1 MKTGDLKSAKDIM
14 NREVITVSPGT
25 SVEELGRLFIE
36 RNISGAPVVDENG
49 DLYGIVTEND
59 LISKEKRFHI
69 PTIIRIFDALIPLQ
83 SDAMVEREIKKMA
96 ATTVGDICTRDVVT
110 VDEET
115 SLNDIAT
122 IMTEK
127 RIHLLPVLKEGRL
140 VGIIGK
146 KDVIRAIAGESGA

>member
-1 MKTGDLKSAKDIM
+1 MNTGDQKKAKDIM
-14 NREVITVSPGT
+14 NTEVITVSPDT

-36 RNISGAPVVDENG
+36 KNISGAPVVDREG
-49 DLYGIVTEND
+49 GLYGIVTEND
-59 LISKEKRFHI
+59 LISKERRFHI
-69 PTIIRIFDALIPLQ
+69 PTIIRIFDAIIPLK
-83 SDAMVEREIKKMA
+83 SDAEVEKEIRKMA

-127 RIHLLPVLKEGRL
+127 KIHLLPVLREGRL
-140 VGIIGK
+140 TGIIGK
-146 KDVIRAIAGESGA
+146 KDVIRAIAGESKG